1 MVTNTMI
8 EIINNIIIIEVKLK
22 EIAGTLK
29 DNIFEITAFSII
41 FIVSKNIIEI
51 VKETNAI
58 IPSSKTKSKPI
69 RLFLIPKLFN
79 IAISFL

>member
-1 MVTNTMI
+1 MRK
-8 EIINNIIIIEVKLK
+8 IINSIINIERKLN

-29 DNIFEITAFSII
+29 DNIFEIMAFSIT
-41 FIVSKNIIEI
+41 FITSKNIIEI
-51 VKETNAI
+51 TKETKDI